1 MTNHGIL
8 GQVTKPR
15 IAALALVPA
24 ILALTACTADDG
36 LDAAVA
42 DLEAA
47 LESHSLDGVEVTGAP
62 GTPFADLVAPL
73 EGYALDVTA
82 GEAVREGDRAE
93 VPLTFAWD
101 LAGEEWSY
109 EVPAALVSGDDG
121 AWALEWSP
129 ELVAEGLTE
138 GEALEVTR
146 EFPERAE
153 IRGAGGETIVTDR
166 PVTRYGL
173 DKSWIEPDQVA
184 DSAARIAEATGVDPE
199 EFADRAEQMGDL
211 AFVEAVVLRPEDA
224 EGRVAADFAEIP
236 GANAV
241 ETTMLLAPTRAFA
254 RDLIGSVGEAT
265 AEVIEASEG
274 ALVAGDQ
281 AGLSGLQATHDAQ
294 LRGEPAVTVAA
305 FDAADCDEDGSCAEA
320 DRRVVAETAGANGE
334 PLETTLDVDLQT
346 RADEI
351 LAETGG
357 SAAIVAIEPSTG
369 AIRAAASSLDASVP
383 NLATAGQ
390 FPPGSTFKVVTSLA
404 LLRAGMSPDDT
415 VACTDALAVDGFEFH
430 NFPDYPAGAKGEISL
445 RDAVANSCNTA
456 LIAERDRIDDGAL
469 AEAASSLGLG
479 AEADLGFPAFLGD
492 VPPAE
497 SETERAANMIGQ
509 GRVLASPLAMATV
522 AASVAAGETVAP
534 TLFEQTEAA
543 PEVPLSAD
551 EAETLRSLMRSVVTD
566 GSASFLDGIEPAV
579 GAKTGTAEFGE
590 PDEHGDLA
598 THAWMIATKGDLA
611 VAAFVENGGSGS
623 DAAGSIIAS
632 LLG

>member
-1 MTNHGIL
+1 
-8 GQVTKPR
+8 
-15 IAALALVPA
+15 
-24 ILALTACTADDG
+24 
-36 LDAAVA
+36 
-42 DLEAA
+42 
-47 LESHSLDGVEVTGAP
+47 
-62 GTPFADLVAPL
+62 
-73 EGYALDVTA
+73 
-82 GEAVREGDRAE
+82 
-93 VPLTFAWD
+93 
-101 LAGEEWSY
+101 
-109 EVPAALVSGDDG
+109 
-121 AWALEWSP
+121 
-129 ELVAEGLTE
+129 
-138 GEALEVTR
+138 
-146 EFPERAE
+146 
-153 IRGAGGETIVTDR
+153 
-166 PVTRYGL
+166 YGL

-265 AEVIEASEG
+265 AEVIEASAG

-404 LLRAGMSPDDT
+404 LLRAGMSPDD
-415 VACTDALAVDGFEFH
+415 
-430 NFPDYPAGAKGEISL
+430 
-445 RDAVANSCNTA
+445 
-456 LIAERDRIDDGAL
+456 
-469 AEAASSLGLG
+469 
-479 AEADLGFPAFLGD
+479 
-492 VPPAE
+492 
-497 SETERAANMIGQ
+497 
-509 GRVLASPLAMATV
+509 
-522 AASVAAGETVAP
+522 
-534 TLFEQTEAA
+534 
-543 PEVPLSAD
+543 
-551 EAETLRSLMRSVVTD
+551 
-566 GSASFLDGIEPAV
+566 
-579 GAKTGTAEFGE
+579 
-590 PDEHGDLA
+590 
-598 THAWMIATKGDLA
+598 
-611 VAAFVENGGSGS
+611 
-623 DAAGSIIAS
+623 
-632 LLG
+632 

>member
-1 MTNHGIL
+1 MDPGGFGWHDI
-8 GQVTKPR
+8 QVTKPR

-93 VPLTFAWD
+93 VPLTFVWD

-281 AGLSGLQATHDAQ
+281 GGLSGLQATHDAQ
-294 LRGEPAVTVAA
+294 LRGEPAVTVTA

-351 LAETGG
+351 LAET
-357 SAAIVAIEPSTG
+357 
-369 AIRAAASSLDASVP
+369 
-383 NLATAGQ
+383 
-390 FPPGSTFKVVTSLA
+390 
-404 LLRAGMSPDDT
+404 
-415 VACTDALAVDGFEFH
+415 
-430 NFPDYPAGAKGEISL
+430 
-445 RDAVANSCNTA
+445 
-456 LIAERDRIDDGAL
+456 
-469 AEAASSLGLG
+469 
-479 AEADLGFPAFLGD
+479 
-492 VPPAE
+492 
-497 SETERAANMIGQ
+497 
-509 GRVLASPLAMATV
+509 
-522 AASVAAGETVAP
+522 
-534 TLFEQTEAA
+534 
-543 PEVPLSAD
+543 
-551 EAETLRSLMRSVVTD
+551 
-566 GSASFLDGIEPAV
+566 
-579 GAKTGTAEFGE
+579 
-590 PDEHGDLA
+590 
-598 THAWMIATKGDLA
+598 
-611 VAAFVENGGSGS
+611 
-623 DAAGSIIAS
+623 
-632 LLG
+632 